1 MWAHVQREGIPVA
14 KSTVEP
20 LMRANGWQGV
30 RRQKTVRPTIPDP
43 AAQRAPDLVDLQFTV
58 PAPNRL
64 LVADFTYVKLLT
76 GTFAY
81 VTFVIDAFAGTIIGW
96 EAVTSKETRFVES
109 DFLAGSSRRTVHAL
123 ARR

>member
-1 MWAHVQREGIPVA
+1 
-14 KSTVEP
+14 
-20 LMRANGWQGV
+20 
-30 RRQKTVRPTIPDP
+30 
-43 AAQRAPDLVDLQFTV
+43 
-58 PAPNRL
+58 L

-81 VTFVIDAFAGTIIGW
+81 VAFVIDAFAGTIIGW